1 MDYRIGVDLGGT
13 KTLAVAVNEEG
24 QVLGERRFPTSPE
37 RGPDSV
43 LEDIAKTVGE
53 LQDEL
58 GAPAQMLGVGIAGQV
73 DSKSGYLNYGPN
85 LSWRDVSL
93 SEPLQQTLSLPTTVL
108 NDVRA
113 AMVGETKFG
122 AAKGYS
128 SALGIFI
135 GTGIGGG
142 FISAGCLLEGAT
154 GSACEIGHVI
164 VDFKGPLCS
173 CGNQGCVEVYAAGW
187 GIAARARE
195 RVAARESGYEAFPSL
210 EQISAKDV
218 FKLSQ
223 SQNPLAAVTIAE
235 MESALTSLLI
245 SSIHAFNPACLV
257 FGGGII
263 DGHPQLIERLK
274 KRVVKKALPI
284 AVSSIVFSQSILGP
298 SAVAIGAAFYQREVK
313 S

>member
-1 MDYRIGVDLGGT
+1 MNYRIGVDLGGT

-24 QVLGERRFPTSPE
+24 QVLAERRFPTSPE

-43 LEDIAKTVGE
+43 IVDIAETVDE
-53 LQDEL
+53 LQEEV
-58 GAPAQMLGVGIAGQV
+58 GASANVLGVGIAGQV
-73 DSKSGYLNYGPN
+73 DSLRGYLNYGPN
-85 LSWRDVSL
+85 LNWKKVSL
-93 SEPLQQTLSLPTTVL
+93 SEPLEQSLELTTLVS

-113 AMVGETKFG
+113 AMVGEAKFG

-142 FISAGCLLEGAT
+142 FIDAGHLLEGSS

-164 VDFKGPLCS
+164 VDFKGPKCS

-187 GIAARARE
+187 GIAARAKE
-195 RVAARESGYEAFPSL
+195 RVAAKESGHEAFLSL

-223 SQNPLAAVTIAE
+223 SRNPLAEGILTE
-235 MESALTSLLI
+235 MESALSSLII
-245 SSIHAFNPACLV
+245 STIHAFNPACLV

-274 KRVVKKALPI
+274 QRVMRKALPI
-284 AVSSIVFSQSILGP
+284 SISSIVFSQSILGP